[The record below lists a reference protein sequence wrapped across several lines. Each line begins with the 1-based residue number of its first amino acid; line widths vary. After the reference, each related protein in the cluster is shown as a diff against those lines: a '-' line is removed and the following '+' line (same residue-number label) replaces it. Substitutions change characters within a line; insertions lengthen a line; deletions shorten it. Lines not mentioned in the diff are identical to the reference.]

1 MSSVN
6 DNPVMISIKG
16 LKKSYGDLHVLKGID
31 LDIHRGEKVVIL
43 GPSGSG

>member
-16 LKKSYGDLHVLKGID
+16 LKKSYGDLHVLKGIESC
-31 LDIHRGEKVVIL
+31 EKIIWR
-43 GPSGSG
+43 P